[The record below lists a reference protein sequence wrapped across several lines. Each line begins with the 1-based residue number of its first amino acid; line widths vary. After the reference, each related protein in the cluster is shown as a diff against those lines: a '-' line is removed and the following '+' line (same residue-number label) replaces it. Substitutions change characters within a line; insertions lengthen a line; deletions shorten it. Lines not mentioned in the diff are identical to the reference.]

1 MKLTKKLL
9 EQYIKEAWQQKLFGG
24 EEEIKPPAEPAAP
37 SDPPPVSREYT
48 PAPANTVRGL
58 LNSYIKGH
66 MRDEYLQALDLGPKE
81 LFRLYMLNSKWSNA
95 WGENPDSTEI
105 GNLPK
110 IVNVTKMQS
119 GITDVE
125 YSNGDVESH
134 QPYGVD
140 VNQMYVRR
148 RR

>member
-1 MKLTKKLL
+1 MKLTNKLL
-9 EQYIKEAWQQKLFGG
+9 EKYIREAFQQKLFGG
-24 EEEIKPPAEPAAP
+24 EEEILPPGEPMVSPEPVISKPKYEPSP
-37 SDPPPVSREYT
+37 T
-48 PAPANTVRGL
+48 NTVRGL
-58 LNSYIKGH
+58 LNSYIKDH
-66 MRDEYLQALDLGPKE
+66 MRDEYLQALDLGRRE

-95 WGENPDSTEI
+95 FNENPDSTEI
-105 GNLPK
+105 SNLPK